1 MSDMNMEF
9 YNKYV
14 QVLKGRYDSLQG
26 DLINMEAQLILVK
39 EALAEKTTEAEVM
52 AAEIQKLNK
61 SKSKKATGTDDSF

>member
-39 EALAEKTTEAEVM
+39 EALAEKTQEAEDM
-52 AAEIQKLNK
+52 AAEIEKLSKGKNK
-61 SKSKKATGTDDSF
+61 KVTGTDDSF

>member
-39 EALAEKTTEAEVM
+39 EALAEKTQEAENM
-52 AAEIQKLNK
+52 AAEIEKLSK
-61 SKSKKATGTDDSF
+61 SKSKKVTGTDDSF

>member
-1 MSDMNMEF
+1 MNMEF

-39 EALAEKTTEAEVM
+39 EALAEKTQEAENM
-52 AAEIQKLNK
+52 AAEIEKLSK
-61 SKSKKATGTDDSF
+61 SKSKKVTGTDDSF

>member
-39 EALAEKTTEAEVM
+39 EALAEKTQEAEDM
-52 AAEIQKLNK
+52 AAEIEKLSK
-61 SKSKKATGTDDSF
+61 GKSKKVTGTDDSF